1 MLDCESINSSSPLG
15 LDLGFLL
22 LFERKSIL
30 FKSRRLSGSF
40 QSTRQIIEARWSAI
54 ESWRTVG
61 RKENFDHLPTTL
73 GSLFDFFLLRH
84 KGGLRFFCSG
94 WEFKIIFCRCRLIW
108 SCLKFFKCLTEAA
121 AFDPSR
127 VANLDLQ
134 NFCFFRRD
142 SNLGHRASLSLFF
155 IICLNYICHR
165 KQPSWLCLRSFQP
178 INHRAP
184 SYRSGDVSQCHTN
197 NDIDKLLLTRA
208 AALWAT
214 APRFKSIS
222 VKKCFLV

>member
-84 KGGLRFFCSG
+84 KGGLRLFLLRMRIQNHFLSLSSDLILSEILQVFDRSCCVWPEPGCEPGSSEFLLFSG
-94 WEFKIIFCRCRLIW
+94 G
-108 SCLKFFKCLTEAA
+108 
-121 AFDPSR
+121 
-127 VANLDLQ
+127 
-134 NFCFFRRD
+134 D
-142 SNLGHRASLSLFF
+142 SNLGQLSKFVIDFHHLPLPYLSSSSAHLALF
-155 IICLNYICHR
+155 
-165 KQPSWLCLRSFQP
+165 
-178 INHRAP
+178 AE
-184 SYRSGDVSQCHTN
+184 
-197 NDIDKLLLTRA
+197 LLTHQPQNPDLPYR
-208 AALWAT
+208 
-214 APRFKSIS
+214 RCIS
-222 VKKCFLV
+222 VSYK